1 MGKNTTKRIYYL
13 KVNILM
19 RENGWIWKRIF
30 PECKLLYEG
39 EYLCGKKNG
48 KGKYFSI
55 IGNVSYDDE
64 FLNGL
69 KHGMAKEYSIFE
81 TVEYKGEFIYGQ
93 RTGNGK
99 NFDIFDGL
107 ILINGYLCW

>member
-1 MGKNTTKRIYYL
+1 MG
-13 KVNILM
+13 
-19 RENGWIWKRIF
+19 
-30 PECKLLYEG
+30 
-39 EYLCGKKNG
+39 
-48 KGKYFSI
+48 
-55 IGNVSYDDE
+55 
-64 FLNGL
+64 
-69 KHGMAKEYSIFE
+69 KEYSIFE